1 MKKILSR
8 NISLTLLILLVSS
21 VIVQACYF
29 PRGDYWVRPG
39 QQRAVIFFEDN
50 TQTMVLS
57 EGFVGNAKDL
67 VWIIPSPTKPEVI
80 KSKESVLTNVANLA
94 RQKYYSKIGY
104 MELTSSISGNMM
116 DKGVV
121 LIESKQVDYYDV
133 DILLATNSQDLIDWF
148 HENDYI
154 YPQEY
159 SHVLNY
165 YISKGWY
172 FTAIKVSPDAQKATD
187 VMQDL
192 KEGNPTPIKMTF
204 LTDKIVYPLKIS
216 SVEFPPKIKFAKD
229 EPINS
234 IRTVNNQFYTK
245 LETNQ
250 WKGDDRYSNI
260 LTYTDNQIDL
270 LPGGASYIINQ
281 RSNNNNQINLYV
293 FADNKYQG
301 DNFNINYGNWVR
313 KSEIKDLGYDD
324 EGNSYF
330 SPKKDKYY
338 LTHLSSYLQKSQMDE
353 DLVLRKS
360 IDNKKVNA
368 GPETYQLF
376 LYGLLI
382 GIGAIIIWVFTPL
395 GWASIA

>member
-1 MKKILSR
+1 
-8 NISLTLLILLVSS
+8 
-21 VIVQACYF
+21 
-29 PRGDYWVRPG
+29 
-39 QQRAVIFFEDN
+39 
-50 TQTMVLS
+50 
-57 EGFVGNAKDL
+57 
-67 VWIIPSPTKPEVI
+67 
-80 KSKESVLTNVANLA
+80 
-94 RQKYYSKIGY
+94 
-104 MELTSSISGNMM
+104 
-116 DKGVV
+116 
-121 LIESKQVDYYDV
+121 
-133 DILLATNSQDLIDWF
+133 
-148 HENDYI
+148 
-154 YPQEY
+154 
-159 SHVLNY
+159 
-165 YISKGWY
+165 
-172 FTAIKVSPDAQKATD
+172 
-187 VMQDL
+187 
-192 KEGNPTPIKMTF
+192 MTF

-395 GWASIA
+395 GWASIAGILILFFSKNKSVILAGWILSICSLVITLLAGLFLLVLTLSNNSLSDYKLISIIISLLIVSILILIFLILGAKYKK